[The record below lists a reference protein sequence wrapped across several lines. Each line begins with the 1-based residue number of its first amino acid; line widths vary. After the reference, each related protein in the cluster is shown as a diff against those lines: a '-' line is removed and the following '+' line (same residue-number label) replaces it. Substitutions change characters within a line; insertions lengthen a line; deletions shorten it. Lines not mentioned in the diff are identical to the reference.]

1 VIMMELFSHL
11 ATGFTAAVSPINL
24 MLCFVGVLTGTLIG
38 VLPGIGPLATIAM
51 LLPITFG
58 LEPLSGLIMLAGIY
72 YGAQYGGSTT
82 AILVNLPGES
92 SSIVTCLDG
101 HQMAKQGRAGVALSI
116 AALGSLFAGIFST
129 GVIAMFGPVLAN
141 VANDFNSPEFFSLM
155 LFGLVA
161 AVIMARGSASKA
173 AAMIFLG
180 LLLSLVGLDNT
191 ANTFRYTFNLP
202 ALYEGVDI
210 VAMSMGMIG
219 LAEIIVVL
227 EKKLAPAGV
236 VATTIRNLWPRKDDF
251 RAAWPASL
259 RGTALGSVLGLLP
272 GGGGVLSSF
281 ASYALEKRISKTPER
296 FGEGAIEG
304 LAGPESANNAGAQT
318 SFIPMLTMGIPFNP
332 IMALMMGAMLVHGI
346 TPGTAV
352 MVRHPELFWGLVVSM
367 LIGNFLLVLINLPLV
382 GIWVRLLQ
390 VPYRYLFPSIVVF
403 CCIGLYT
410 VNFQTFDLIQLAIF
424 TVFGYILNK
433 LRCEPAPFLIAFI
446 LGPQME
452 ENLRRS
458 MALSRGDPSIFVTQP
473 ISLILLLMT
482 LGLLILILFP
492 KFRSN
497 RERLFD

>member
-1 VIMMELFSHL
+1 MIMMELFSHL

>member
-1 VIMMELFSHL
+1 M
-11 ATGFTAAVSPINL
+11 
-24 MLCFVGVLTGTLIG
+24 
-38 VLPGIGPLATIAM
+38 
-51 LLPITFG
+51 
-58 LEPLSGLIMLAGIY
+58 
-72 YGAQYGGSTT
+72 
-82 AILVNLPGES
+82 
-92 SSIVTCLDG
+92 
-101 HQMAKQGRAGVALSI
+101 
-116 AALGSLFAGIFST
+116 
-129 GVIAMFGPVLAN
+129 
-141 VANDFNSPEFFSLM
+141 
-155 LFGLVA
+155 
-161 AVIMARGSASKA
+161 
-173 AAMIFLG
+173 
-180 LLLSLVGLDNT
+180 
-191 ANTFRYTFNLP
+191 
-202 ALYEGVDI
+202 
-210 VAMSMGMIG
+210 
-219 LAEIIVVL
+219 
-227 EKKLAPAGV
+227 
-236 VATTIRNLWPRKDDF
+236 
-251 RAAWPASL
+251 
-259 RGTALGSVLGLLP
+259 
-272 GGGGVLSSF
+272 SSF